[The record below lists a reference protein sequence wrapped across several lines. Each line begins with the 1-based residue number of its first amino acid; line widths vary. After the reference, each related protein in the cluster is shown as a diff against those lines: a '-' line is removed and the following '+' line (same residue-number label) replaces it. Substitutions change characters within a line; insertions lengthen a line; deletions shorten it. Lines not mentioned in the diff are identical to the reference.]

1 MDRHQE
7 QRRYEELLTG
17 IVASTICNFSMGAP
31 KKPAS
36 PADFMPS
43 EAGKK
48 KRKEPKPKKASRKQI
63 NNNLRIFLM
72 AQTNAR
78 KESK

>member
-1 MDRHQE
+1 MERHRE

-17 IVASTICNFSMGAP
+17 IVASTVCNFSMGAP

-43 EAGKK
+43 TTKEKPEKK
-48 KRKEPKPKKASRKQI
+48 QRVSRKQI
-63 NNNLRIFLM
+63 DRNLRIFLM

-78 KESK
+78 KENK